1 LNSLHSLSPKVQ
13 DISDDL
19 STAKDQINTAVNAL
33 SEIRGSTSAVAVAL
47 PQLQTNF
54 THVAESFQTLL
65 PMVRNSLTSN
75 STQAAAHGL
84 AIRDLEEN
92 IDIQYK
98 NLTQSVDRRLIVNLG
113 HHQQQLVLISN
124 SQVAYQLC

>member
-33 SEIRGSTSAVAVAL
+33 SEIRSSTSAVAVAL

-54 THVAESFQTLL
+54 THVAQSLQTLL
-65 PMVRNSLTSN
+65 PLVRNSLTSN
-75 STQAAAHGL
+75 SAQAAAHGL
-84 AIRDLEEN
+84 AIRDLEKN
-92 IDIQYK
+92 INIQYK
-98 NLTQSVDRRLIVNLG
+98 NLTQSVDRRLIANLG
-113 HHQQQLVLISN
+113 HYQQQLVLISN
-124 SQVAYQLC
+124 SRVAYQLC